1 MGEREINFEMLWHVF
16 LKEMGF
22 KVGCEESIEL
32 QKLAMG
38 SGKSDSPGRRKTTGM
53 KMNCIRLF
61 LTYADCRALTRW
73 SHFLLT

>member
-1 MGEREINFEMLWHVF
+1 MHVILMILIVPYFEMLWNVF

-22 KVGCEESIEL
+22 KVGCEGSIEL

-38 SGKSDSPGRRKTTGM
+38 SGKSDLPGRRKSMGM

-61 LTYADCRALTRW
+61 IT
-73 SHFLLT
+73 